1 VSAPKK
7 GPETVRQLAAAPYN
21 PRAISEKRGAQLAKS
36 MEKFGDLSSI
46 TFNRRTG
53 RLVSGHQRVKH
64 LQPNARIDK
73 KPVLNDPRGTVAT
86 GTIVSGKNLWPY
98 REVDWDESTEKAAN
112 IAANAAGG
120 DFDDA
125 KLGKLVREL
134 DGLGVDLDVLN
145 LASLEDILGEPDPDA
160 SAGADGTPSAGAAPF
175 VKRGEVWLLGEH
187 RLMCGDSTSRR
198 DVEQLMGTDLADL
211 VFTDPP
217 YGVSF
222 KSEGNEFAVIE
233 GDDKRDDDLYA
244 LVAGALKRAV
254 EAARDT
260 AAFYVWHASSTRRE
274 FEDALRDAGLIERQY
289 IIWVKNAIVLG
300 HADYQW
306 GHEPCFYA
314 AKAGHRPAWHG
325 DRAQPT
331 VWRVTLK
338 ARGKAATTLGTALT
352 LTDGTG
358 GGYCPGAA
366 PAEGQEVADR
376 QTRARRE
383 HRRRAGKRR
392 QGRVGRG
399 ARRPVDLH
407 PPDPEAG
414 RAGRHR
420 AQEQHQAG
428 PDRPRPLRRLGLDAH
443 GRRGHRPLR
452 APDGAGSRPRLL
464 DRSALGGGHWT
475 QGRAEHPARGRGL
488 TCSR

>member
-1 VSAPKK
+1 MGGRVSAAKK
-7 GPETVRQLAAAPYN
+7 GPETVRQLAGAPYN
-21 PRAISEKRGAQLAKS
+21 PRTISEKRAAQLAKS

-86 GTIVSGKNLWPY
+86 GTIVSGRNLWPY
-98 REVDWDESTEKAAN
+98 REVDWDEATEKAAN
-112 IAANAAGG
+112 IAANAGG
-120 DFDDA
+120 GSFDDP
-125 KLGKLVREL
+125 KLSKIVREL

-145 LASLEDILGEPDPDA
+145 LDSIEELLAEPDADTG
-160 SAGADGTPSAGAAPF
+160 SGADATPAAGEAPF

-198 DVEQLMGTDLADL
+198 DVERLVAGEPADL

-222 KSEGNEFAVIE
+222 KSEGNEFDVIK
-233 GDDKRDDDLYA
+233 GDDKRDDDLYQ
-244 LVAGALKRAV
+244 LVAQALKRAV
-254 EAARDT
+254 EVARDT

-274 FEDALRDAGLIERQY
+274 FEDALRDAGLSERQY
-289 IIWVKNAIVLG
+289 LIWVKNAIVLG

-314 AKAGHRPAWHG
+314 AKAGQRPAWHG

-352 LTDGTG
+352 LTDGAG
-358 GGYCPGAA
+358 GGLALVPRLPKGKKARSARLAVGESLDVELASDHKDVWEVERDDPSTYIHPTQKPVELAVIALKNSTKPGQVVLDLFGGSGSTLMG
-366 PAEGQEVADR
+366 AEATGR
-376 QTRARRE
+376 RARLMELDELHASPIVRRWEEATGRKATRE
-383 HRRRAGKRR
+383 D
-392 QGRVGRG
+392 VN
-399 ARRPVDLH
+399 L
-407 PPDPEAG
+407 
-414 RAGRHR
+414 
-420 AQEQHQAG
+420 
-428 PDRPRPLRRLGLDAH
+428 
-443 GRRGHRPLR
+443 
-452 APDGAGSRPRLL
+452 
-464 DRSALGGGHWT
+464 
-475 QGRAEHPARGRGL
+475 
-488 TCSR
+488 